1 MKKCLCF
8 ISVVFTLP
16 TLWFQ
21 QEPLIILFFKLSFLL
36 NGLYSLKLKKKELR
50 ADSLSIEVVW
60 LLKRYL
66 LVCIFQLP
74 TNLNQ
79 QLDELDGRLNELQ
92 PTGEVATLI
101 TQLTTRITSLT
112 TRVCYSYL
120 LIYVL
125 EQILIPMLKL
135 LKYTKI
141 TGMVQTIRCPQPIH

>member
-1 MKKCLCF
+1 MF
-8 ISVVFTLP
+8 
-16 TLWFQ
+16 
-21 QEPLIILFFKLSFLL
+21 
-36 NGLYSLKLKKKELR
+36 
-50 ADSLSIEVVW
+50 
-60 LLKRYL
+60 
-66 LVCIFQLP
+66 CIFQLP

-141 TGMVQTIRCPQPIH
+141 IRQLLDMWNTVAICEIPLSDISSC